1 MTALVSLLILF
12 FVLMFLG
19 SAMAWLADRDIKD
32 RKDQDGRI

>member
-1 MTALVSLLILF
+1 VTALVTFLILF